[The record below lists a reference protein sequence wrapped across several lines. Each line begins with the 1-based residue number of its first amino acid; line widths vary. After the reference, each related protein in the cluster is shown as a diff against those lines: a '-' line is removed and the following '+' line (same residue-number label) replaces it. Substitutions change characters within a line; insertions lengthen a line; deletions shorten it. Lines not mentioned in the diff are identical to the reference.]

1 MVACYDVRAILDI
14 AIIPRIPRSGDVIAE
29 QYVLDREIGRG
40 SMGVVYA
47 AHQLG
52 LERRVAIKMLLPK
65 ALVIDGVIERFH
77 RGARLASSLT
87 HPHAVIIYAI
97 GNHHDPDG
105 GHLPF
110 MAMEHL
116 EGEDLYDYIERKGR
130 LTLDES
136 LWMLEQA
143 LGSLAEAHSK
153 SIIHRDLKP
162 ENLFVSLRADG
173 QRLIKVLDFG
183 LAKAVMEGWEDRE
196 RRLTATGMT
205 CGTPE
210 YMAPEQAV
218 GEPHITPAL
227 DIYALGC
234 ILFHMLTGEAPFP
247 GTSPMTIA
255 LKHVTDPPPPL
266 PPEYRGTPVE
276 AIIRRTLAKRPEA
289 RFQDAAEFAAALD
302 AMANGVDPSKEPGW
316 PEERLLSLTYRITSE
331 EERLLEAFNRTS
343 SPEWALG
350 TVKMTPVKLPPQ
362 PTNPQA
368 PLPLLPLQ
376 HNSDAGPTTLM
387 PMATARPYTSSAE
400 IETVVRPI
408 ADLIDEFG
416 AESLEGSESGADTMR
431 TAAPKELLTPV
442 RHASQGK
449 SPDFDPGLV
458 SVNVRGKPYA
468 NPLDYSEPLLPQTLI
483 TPTSDASGAGHRG
496 GPDEMRVVR
505 ARDRASAAKPAPS
518 QSPAR
523 DARDKAAPVSASEP
537 APTRRSSSM
546 ALWAVI
552 IIIGLMVIAALTI
565 LAVSVIPHLSSE
577 GGSKFSTTPNVN
589 ASSASVTI
597 QLTSEPAKVRVYDEK
612 GKKIGVTPIKLNRSR
627 ADKTERFTFK
637 KEGFED
643 FAKHVPMSEDSSFK
657 IKLKKIKSWDD

>member
-1 MVACYDVRAILDI
+1 
-14 AIIPRIPRSGDVIAE
+14 
-29 QYVLDREIGRG
+29 
-40 SMGVVYA
+40 MGVVYA

-153 SIIHRDLKP
+153 GIIHRDLKP
-162 ENLFVSLRADG
+162 ENLFVSLRDDG

-218 GEPHITPAL
+218 GEPNITPAL

-276 AIIRRTLAKRPEA
+276 AIIQRTLAKRPEA

-350 TVKMTPVKLPPQ
+350 TVKMSPIKLPQ

-368 PLPLLPLQ
+368 PLPLVPLR
-376 HNSDAGPTTLM
+376 SDGDSGPTTLM

-400 IETVVRPI
+400 IATVVRPI

-416 AESLEGSESGADTMR
+416 VESSEESESGVDTMR
-431 TAAPKELLTPV
+431 TTAPEALLS
-442 RHASQGK
+442 HDGQASMGR
-449 SPDFDPGLV
+449 SLRFEPGSV
-458 SVNVRGKPYA
+458 SINIHGKPRA
-468 NPLDYSEPLLPQTLI
+468 KPLDYSESSLPQTLI
-483 TPTSDASGAGHRG
+483 TPKSGARG
-496 GPDEMRVVR
+496 AEHSGAPEKKQA
-505 ARDRASAAKPAPS
+505 ARPHPVSSPAKPAPVRSPSSSIGAQEVSSARS
-518 QSPAR
+518 Q
-523 DARDKAAPVSASEP
+523 EP
-537 APTRRSSSM
+537 APARRSSSM

-577 GGSKFSTTPNVN
+577 GGARASQGDTVN
-589 ASSASVTI
+589 AKVTI
-597 QLTSEPAKVRVYDEK
+597 RLTSSPDNVRVYDEK
-612 GKKIGVTPIKLNRSR
+612 GDKVGVTPIKLKRSR
-627 ADKTERFTFK
+627 ADKVERFTFK
-637 KEGFED
+637 KAGFED
-643 FAKHVPMSEDSSFK
+643 ADKLVPMSEDGSFEV
-657 IKLKKIKSWDD
+657 KLQKIKSWDD